1 MPLLYHH
8 FYCMLCLQIIST
20 FPKEWFVRLD
30 EDKTLPQLENLGRF
44 LVSAAKTLYTEGQ
57 SKYDFDRKDPRSVT
71 EYRYIAWQ
79 YQYSTVRDHVQRY
92 SMAMSVFNCQ

>member
-1 MPLLYHH
+1 M
-8 FYCMLCLQIIST
+8 
-20 FPKEWFVRLD
+20 ELD

-71 EYRYIAWQ
+71 EYRYI
-79 YQYSTVRDHVQRY
+79 
-92 SMAMSVFNCQ
+92 MAVSVFNCQGPCTEI

>member
-1 MPLLYHH
+1 MG
-8 FYCMLCLQIIST
+8 
-20 FPKEWFVRLD
+20 LD

-71 EYRYIAWQ
+71 AYRYIAWQ
-79 YQYSTVRDHVQRY
+79 CQYLTVSDHVQRY
-92 SMAMSVFNCQ
+92 SMVISLFNCQ